1 MTNAPFEKLID
12 LVNHRLYVILT
23 EVGARLRA
31 ECCSPLNRRVS
42 EKHNCHLYCVLHI
55 TLLCTAHQRRD
66 GGGDFNGR
74 TEADSG
80 SDVRD
85 IGHFHIFFGTE
96 RVRETW
102 LSSLHK
108 SCAEQP
114 FEYPS

>member
-1 MTNAPFEKLID
+1 MTNAQFEKLID

-66 GGGDFNGR
+66 GSGDFNGR
-74 TEADSG
+74 TEADCPM
-80 SDVRD
+80 V
-85 IGHFHIFFGTE
+85 GTM
-96 RVRETW
+96 
-102 LSSLHK
+102 
-108 SCAEQP
+108 
-114 FEYPS
+114 